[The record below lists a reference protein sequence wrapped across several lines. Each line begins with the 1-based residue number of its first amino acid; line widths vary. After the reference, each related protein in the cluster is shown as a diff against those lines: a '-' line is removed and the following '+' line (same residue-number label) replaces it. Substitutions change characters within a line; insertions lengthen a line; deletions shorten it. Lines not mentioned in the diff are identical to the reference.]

1 MILYPVSYSIA
12 SKQRKRGCSFAVRD
26 IGLNS
31 LIAWFKSGFNKWRL
45 AFLGFAI
52 VYFLFLVFGV
62 YQMFG
67 LAHMSPQWDEVTNL
81 NGGLMLLRGNFQQYL
96 SWNSFYPPMYDLFT
110 AGFFAVGGVSVF
122 MGRFVSVVFSLLS
135 VYAVFEFTYRIYGAK
150 TGLLASILLAVMPGY
165 VWLSRM
171 AMIEPMLVF
180 FFTVSTLFF
189 FLWLKEHKN
198 KFLAL
203 TIVTFAVGVATKY
216 QTVIVA
222 VIAVV
227 GLAVLGRDYLK
238 MKFRTVSRLTLT
250 VVAVVVPLVV
260 VFYLLYTAG
269 LLNQWLYAMNIGNP
283 DKTLYST
290 GLDRFPAW
298 FDPLPSWIRLSIFY
312 LIEITEPYTNVHP
325 ISFLLYAVGLVG
337 LGWLA
342 VRHKAEDKYL
352 LIWFVVVYIFFTA
365 IPNRQW
371 RYLIPVFPVLA
382 ISGAFLIISA
392 LEKSQKTWKLP
403 HVSVSKKRLVQVAA
417 GALIAF
423 TLVGFYYSV
432 NDAYS
437 WVAKDQIYVPLQQAT
452 DYVAIQLNPGESV
465 MVLCPFNLIDQS
477 MVWLYLNAK
486 TSVNTQVYQYPED
499 PVDTY
504 TPNFNMTV
512 LVSECVAYNIKY
524 LIVDEY
530 GGSTY
535 HYFGTTLNFEDFN
548 QTLMSTGNFTY
559 EPVTF
564 WVAPARIFILTF
576 S

>member
-1 MILYPVSYSIA
+1 M
-12 SKQRKRGCSFAVRD
+12 RD
-26 IGLNS
+26 IDLNS
-31 LIAWFKSGFNKWRL
+31 LITWFKSGFNKWRL
-45 AFLGFAI
+45 AFLAFAI
-52 VYFLFLVFGV
+52 VYGLFLVFGV

-67 LAHMSPQWDEVTNL
+67 VAHMSPQWDEVTNL

-96 SWNSFYPPMYDLFT
+96 SWNSFYPPMYDIFT
-110 AGFFAVGGVSVF
+110 AGFFAAGGVSLF

-135 VYAVFEFTYRIYGAK
+135 VYAVFEFAYRIYGAK

-171 AMIEPMLVF
+171 AMIETTLVF

-227 GLAVLGRDYLK
+227 ALALLGRDYLK
-238 MKFRTVSRLTLT
+238 KKFRSVPRLAIRI
-250 VVAVVVPLVV
+250 VAVALPLILL
-260 VFYLLYTAG
+260 FYWLYTAG
-269 LLNQWLYAMNIGNP
+269 FLNQWLYAMNIGNP

-290 GLDRFPAW
+290 GLNRFPAW
-298 FDPLPSWIRLSIFY
+298 FDPLPSWIRVSIFY

-325 ISFLLYAVGLVG
+325 ISFLLYAMGLLG

-342 VRHKAEDKYL
+342 LRRKPEDKYL

-371 RYLIPVFPVLA
+371 RYLIPAFPVLA
-382 ISGAFLIISA
+382 ISGATLIISA
-392 LEKSQKTWKLP
+392 LDKAHKTWKLP
-403 HVSVSKKRLVQVAA
+403 HLRVSKKRLLQVAA
-417 GALIAF
+417 GFLIAF
-423 TLVGFYYSV
+423 TLVGITYSV
-432 NDAYS
+432 SDAYS
-437 WVAKDQIYVPLQQAT
+437 WVAKDQIYVPLQDAT
-452 DYVAIQLNPGESV
+452 NYVASQLKPGENV
-465 MVLCPFNLIDQS
+465 MVLCPFNLIDQN
-477 MVWLYLNAK
+477 MVWFYLNEK
-486 TSVNTQVYQYPED
+486 TSDNTQVYQYPEN

-504 TPNFNMTV
+504 TPNFNMTE
-512 LVSECVAYNIKY
+512 LVSECVAYSIKN
-524 LIVDEY
+524 LILDEY
-530 GGSTY
+530 GGTQY
-535 HYFGTTLNFEDFN
+535 HYFGTTLNFSDFN
-548 QTLMSTGNFTY
+548 QTLMSTGRFTY
-559 EPVTF
+559 EPVSF
-564 WVAPARIFILTF
+564 WEAPARIFILTF